1 MSEVIVVIIKSLMVE
16 GMSARLCL
24 GILYEDFNLV
34 KGINLGMV
42 LRWLLKK
49 QRLNM
54 WVIGCDV
61 L

>member
-1 MSEVIVVIIKSLMVE
+1 MSGVIVVIIKSLMVE

-24 GILYEDFNLV
+24 GEGLGILYEDFDLV
-34 KGINLGMV
+34 RGMNLGMV

-54 WVIGCDV
+54 
-61 L
+61 